1 MYFNS
6 GWGKNIGLVNIISDM
21 AEISEP
27 TMQKAL
33 QITRVEQDTLPIDK
47 NLGEE
52 IKNKCVT
59 PYHLANVI
67 M

>member
-6 GWGKNIGLVNIISDM
+6 GQGKNIGLVNIISDM

-27 TMQKAL
+27 TMKKAL
-33 QITRVEQDTLPIDK
+33 QITGVEQDTLPIGK

-59 PYHLANVI
+59 PYHLAHDI
-67 M
+67 I